1 MHDHGFVSHAESIRI
16 QHEADLLLL
25 LTWNTEMDRGIL
37 PGKFYEY
44 MMAEKPIIC
53 ITCGSV
59 TNGEAEKMVNDMN
72 LGIAVNQINYN
83 SDINRLA
90 DYLTVQLNNKREEN
104 ELVFTPNK
112 EMVSEFDYDNLTQKL
127 NGIIEAIT

>member
-1 MHDHGFVSHAESIRI
+1 
-16 QHEADLLLL
+16 
-25 LTWNTEMDRGIL
+25 
-37 PGKFYEY
+37 
-44 MMAEKPIIC
+44 
-53 ITCGSV
+53 
-59 TNGEAEKMVNDMN
+59 MVNDIN

-90 DYLTVQLNNKREEN
+90 YYLTVQLNNKREEN